1 METLPY
7 DRASKESIENYA
19 LKLKSKTFKD
29 IIIADPNLNEE
40 EKITLIDYFNNPRN
54 KGNLGNLIEEHYFFY
69 KRNSS
74 PKPDF
79 NEAGIELKVT
89 PYLIRNNGDYR
100 AKERLVLSNINYDN
114 DYKEETFLDSH
125 VYAKCA
131 LMLLVYYLYEPTKER
146 MDYIMNYIKLFEFP
160 EEDLEIIKNDYLKI
174 IDKIKSGKAEELS
187 ESDTNYLAACTK
199 GANSS
204 DTTSQP
210 FSDVKAMKRAFCLKN
225 SYMTYILNHYI
236 INDTSEYEA
245 VIKDSSILK
254 KQSLEEYILSKLE
267 PYYNQ
272 DIEFLKYKFDIPYTV
287 SNKSFT
293 YLLAKGML
301 NVVNEKIEE
310 FEKANIKIKAIRLRP
325 DGMPKESMS
334 FPTFK
339 YTKIVN
345 EEWLDSELYETFST
359 TKYLFMIYQYI
370 DDNTL
375 IFKKAMF
382 WNVPEKDLNSEIKDV
397 WETTVERIKNNEYD
411 NLPKISESPIL
422 HVRPHAQNAN
432 DTYPTL
438 DGKQAIKK
446 CFWLNASYIKK
457 QIEESE
463 D

>member
-1 METLPY
+1 MKELPY
-7 DRASKESIENYA
+7 NRTSKESIENYA

-29 IIIADPNLNEE
+29 VILADPNLNEE
-40 EKITLIDYFNNPRN
+40 QKITLIDSFNNPRN

-74 PKPDF
+74 PEPDF

-89 PYLIRNNGDYR
+89 PYLIKNNGDYR

-125 VYAKCA
+125 VYKKCA
-131 LMLLVYYLYEPTKER
+131 LMLLVYYLYEPAKVR

-160 EEDLEIIKNDYLKI
+160 EEDLEIIKNDYIKI
-174 IDKIKSGKAEELS
+174 INKIKLGKAEELS

-236 INDTSEYEA
+236 INDKSEYEA

-254 KQSLEEYILSKLE
+254 KQSLEQYILSKLK

-272 DIEFLKYKFDIPYTV
+272 DIEFLKHKFDIPYTV

-334 FPTFK
+334 FPAFK
-339 YTKIVN
+339 YTEIVN

-359 TKYLFMIYQYI
+359 TKYLFMIYQYA

-382 WNVPEKDLNSEIKDV
+382 WNVPEKDLNSEIKKV
-397 WETTVERIKNNEYD
+397 WETTVKRIKNNEYD
-411 NLPKISESPIL
+411 NLPRISESPIL

-438 DGKQAIKK
+438 DGNQAIKK
-446 CFWLNASYIKK
+446 CFWLNASYIKD
-457 QIEESE
+457 QIKRSE
-463 D
+463 N

>member
-1 METLPY
+1 MKTLPY
-7 DRASKESIENYA
+7 DRTSKESIENYA

-29 IIIADPNLNEE
+29 VIIADPNLNEE
-40 EKITLIDYFNNPRN
+40 EKTTLIDYFNNPRN

-254 KQSLEEYILSKLE
+254 KHSLEEYILSKLE

-272 DIEFLKYKFDIPYTV
+272 DIEFLKHKFDIPYTV

-339 YTKIVN
+339 YTEIVN

-382 WNVPEKDLNSEIKDV
+382 WNVPEKDLNSEIKNV

-422 HVRPHAQNAN
+422 HVRPHAKNSN
-432 DTYPTL
+432 DTYPTS

-446 CFWLNASYIKK
+446 CFWLNASYIKE
-457 QIEESE
+457 QIKRSE
-463 D
+463 N

>member
-1 METLPY
+1 MKELPY
-7 DRASKESIENYA
+7 DKTSKKSIEKYA
-19 LKLKSKTFKD
+19 LNLKSKTFKD
-29 IIIADPNLNEE
+29 VIINDPNIDNEE
-40 EKITLIDYFNNPRN
+40 KALWIEYYNNPRN
-54 KGNLGNLIEEHYFFY
+54 RGNLGNLIEKHYFFY
-69 KRNSS
+69 DNNTS
-74 PKPDF
+74 PEPDF

-89 PYLIRNNGDYR
+89 PYLIRNNGNYR
-100 AKERLVLSNINYDN
+100 AKERLVLSSINYDK

-125 VYAKCA
+125 VYRKCA

-146 MDYIMNYIKLFEFP
+146 IDYIMNYIKLFEFP
-160 EEDLEIIKNDYLKI
+160 EEDLEIIKNDYIKI
-174 IDKIKSGKAEELS
+174 INKIKSGKAEEIS

-225 SYMTYILNHYI
+225 SYMTYILNNYI
-236 INDTSEYEA
+236 VNDTHDYEA

-254 KQSLEEYILSKLE
+254 KQSLEEYILSKLK

-272 DIEFLKYKFDIPYTV
+272 DIEFLKHKFDIKYTV

-310 FEKANIKIKAIRLRP
+310 FEKANIKIKAIRLKP
-325 DGMPKESMS
+325 NGMPKESMS

-339 YTKIVN
+339 YTEIVN
-345 EEWLDSELYETFST
+345 EEWLDSELYETFSA

-382 WNVPEKDLNSEIKDV
+382 WNVPEKDLNSEIKNV

>member
-40 EKITLIDYFNNPRN
+40 EKTTLIDYFNNPRN
-54 KGNLGNLIEEHYFFY
+54 KGNLGNLIEEHFFFY

-272 DIEFLKYKFDIPYTV
+272 DIEFLKHKFDIPYTV

-375 IFKKAMF
+375 KFKKAMF

>member
-1 METLPY
+1 MKEIPY
-7 DRASKESIENYA
+7 DRSSKKSIEKYA
-19 LKLKSKTFKD
+19 LNLKSKTFKD
-29 IIIADPNLNEE
+29 VIINDPNIDNEE
-40 EKITLIDYFNNPRN
+40 KAIWIEYYNNPRN
-54 KGNLGNLIEEHYFFY
+54 RGNLGNLIEKHYFFY
-69 KRNSS
+69 DNNSS
-74 PKPDF
+74 PEPDF
-79 NEAGIELKVT
+79 NEAGLELKVT

-100 AKERLVLSNINYDN
+100 AKERLVLSSINYDK

-125 VYAKCA
+125 VYRKCA
-131 LMLLVYYLYEPTKER
+131 LMLLVYYLYEPTKNR
-146 MDYIMNYIKLFEFP
+146 IDYIMNYIKLFEFP
-160 EEDLEIIKNDYLKI
+160 EEDLEIIKNDYIKI
-174 IDKIKSGKAEELS
+174 INKIKSGKAEEIS

-225 SYMTYILNHYI
+225 SYMTYILNNYI
-236 INDTSEYEA
+236 VNDTHDYES

-254 KQSLEEYILSKLE
+254 KQSLEEYILNKLK
-267 PYYNQ
+267 PYYNH
-272 DIEFLKYKFDIPYTV
+272 DIEFLRHKFDIQYTV

-310 FEKANIKIKAIRLRP
+310 FEKANIKIKAIRLKP
-325 DGMPKESMS
+325 NGMPKESMS

-339 YTKIVN
+339 YTEIVN

-382 WNVPEKDLNSEIKDV
+382 WNVPEKDLNSEIKNV
-397 WETTVERIKNNEYD
+397 WETTVEKIKNNEYD
-411 NLPKISESPIL
+411 NLPRISESPIL